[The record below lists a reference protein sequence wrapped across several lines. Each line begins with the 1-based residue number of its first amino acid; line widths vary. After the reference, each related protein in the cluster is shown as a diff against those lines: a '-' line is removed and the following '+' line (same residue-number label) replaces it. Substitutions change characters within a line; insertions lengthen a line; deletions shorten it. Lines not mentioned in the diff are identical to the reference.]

1 MKTLTVLLAD
11 FYTESHNNTIVKTLE
26 LLNGVNIT
34 RRNNS
39 KVEIECSDEVL
50 EVIRAMDLYDYM
62 MVEGLQE

>member
-11 FYTESHNNTIVKTLE
+11 NYTESRNNAIVKTLE

-39 KVEIECSDEVL
+39 EVEFECSDEAL
-50 EVIRAMDLYDYM
+50 EVISDMYVYDYM